1 MLSKNTY
8 INLLVFLVLI
18 FYFYSVGAQQR
29 TYQIEHLTVEN
40 GLHHNQINSIIQDSL
55 GFIWCATPY
64 GLERYDGYEFKYFTV
79 SDGLPNNYINT
90 ILAASDGSI
99 WFGTEGGVARYY
111 GSQITVYTEESGV
124 GIAWVR

>member
-64 GLERYDGYEFKYFTV
+64 GLERYDGYEFKLYQ
-79 SDGLPNNYINT
+79 NNPGDT
-90 ILAASDGSI
+90 TSI
-99 WFGTEGGVARYY
+99 QSNNIYDL
-111 GSQITVYTEESGV
+111 YTDNQ
-124 GIAWVR
+124 